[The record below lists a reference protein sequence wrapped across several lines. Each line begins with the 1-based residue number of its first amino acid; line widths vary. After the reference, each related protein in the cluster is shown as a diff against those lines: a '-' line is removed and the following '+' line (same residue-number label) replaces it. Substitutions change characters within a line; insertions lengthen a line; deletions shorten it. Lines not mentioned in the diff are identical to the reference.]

1 MLNRSIAPSVNEFT
15 KLTIPKPETRILDN
29 GIRLVILNQ
38 GDDEVNNILL
48 LWENGICESENPS
61 VLKLLTATLNE
72 ATENRSGE
80 EIASELEFNGS
91 WLSVKAHD
99 HHTSV
104 SLHSLNSRLPYVLPV
119 LTDIITNPT
128 FPEDIIE
135 VKRRKLQSTLELNLQ
150 KVGFV
155 ASTMIKQQIYGVSH
169 PLAKNDTADSI
180 KSVTRN
186 DILGLHRSIIM
197 SIPPT
202 VFISGKI
209 DGNTEKLITAAM
221 ESLEFD
227 KKSISPLIIK
237 PIKPNF
243 STRDTITPMP
253 DKLQTAV
260 NIAIPAIPRQHP
272 DYDMLRI
279 AVTALGGY
287 FGSRLM
293 ANIREEKGYT
303 YGISSGLLGTHEGA
317 YIGISC
323 ECANE
328 YARPVIEEVK
338 KEIYRLADELMD
350 DDELTTVRRY
360 LQSSLASTLD
370 NPFNIIDYYV
380 KEQIVGIP
388 DGYFYRQQTA
398 LMEATPEKIRH
409 MAQHYMNTDN
419 MFTSLAGTV

>member
-1 MLNRSIAPSVNEFT
+1 MLNRSIPPSVNEFT

-29 GIRLVILNQ
+29 GIKTVVLNQ

-48 LWENGICESENPS
+48 LWDNGLCELENQSA
-61 VLKLLTATLNE
+61 LKLLTATLNE
-72 ATENRSGE
+72 ATDSRSGE

-104 SLHSLNSRLPYVLPV
+104 SLHSLNSRLPHVLPV
-119 LTDIITNPT
+119 LTDIIKNPA
-128 FPEDIIE
+128 FPQDIID
-135 VKRRKLQSTLELNLQ
+135 VKRRKLLSTLELNMQ

-155 ASTMIKQQIYGVSH
+155 ASTMIKQQIYGIAH
-169 PLAKNDTADSI
+169 PLAKNDTEDSI
-180 KSVTRN
+180 KSVTR
-186 DILGLHRSIIM
+186 DEIVRLHHSIFM
-197 SIPPT
+197 SASPI

-209 DGNTEKLITAAM
+209 DKNTEKLITDAL
-221 ESLEFD
+221 ETLEFD
-227 KKSISPLIIK
+227 NKGCNRIIIK
-237 PIKPNF
+237 PMDPDF
-243 STRDTITPMP
+243 SIMDNVRTMP

-293 ANIREEKGYT
+293 ASIREEKGYT
-303 YGISSGLLGTHEGA
+303 YGISSGLLGTREGA

-338 KEIYRLADELMD
+338 KEINRLSEEPIDDNELA
-350 DDELTTVRRY
+350 TVRRY

-370 NPFNIIDYYV
+370 NPFNIIDYYI
-380 KEQIVGIP
+380 KKHIVGIP
-388 DGYFYRQQTA
+388 DGYFYRQQAA
-398 LMEATPEKIRH
+398 LMEATPEKIRLIT
-409 MAQHYMNTDN
+409 QRYMNPDK
-419 MFTSLAGTV
+419 MFTALAGTI